1 MIIFAM
7 NLLFED
13 NMRLWSLHPKYID
26 TKGLVALWREALL
39 AKHVLEGK
47 TKGYR
52 NHPQLN
58 RFKDSS
64 NAVNLINQYLSE
76 VLLEA
81 QTRNYNFDKN
91 KIDWN
96 FKKDILTVTNG
107 QMQYEREHLLK
118 KLEVRDADKFRQ
130 VGAITKLDPHPLF
143 KIIEGEIEKW
153 EIV

>member
-1 MIIFAM
+1 
-7 NLLFED
+7 
-13 NMRLWSLHPKYID
+13 MRLWSLHPKYLD
-26 TKGLVALWREALL
+26 TKGLVALWREGLL

-58 RFKDSS
+58 RFRESG
-64 NAVNLINQYLSE
+64 NAADLINQYLAD

-81 QTRNYNFDKN
+81 QFRNYNFDKN

-96 FKKDILTVTNG
+96 FTPGYLNVTGG
-107 QMQYEREHLLK
+107 QLEYEREHLLK
-118 KLEVRDADKFRQ
+118 KLKVRDAVRFNQ
-130 VGAITKLDPHPLF
+130 VNMILKLDPHPIF
-143 KIIEGEIEKW
+143 KIVEGEIENW